1 MTGAF
6 GQFCR
11 RYARNR
17 AAVAGLLILLLI
29 LAMAG
34 LANVLFPEDP
44 WDMVAQPLLWPGQ
57 DTEYP
62 LGSDL
67 LGRDLMSGLFHGA
80 RVSLLFG
87 FSATLA
93 ALLVGVAVGALSGY
107 YRGWVDDVLMR
118 VTELFQ
124 TVPPF
129 ILAIVLVAILTPSAK
144 TIVLAIAVVSWPG
157 VARLVRAEF
166 MALRGRE
173 FVQAGVVLGMGDA
186 RIMLTQILPNAMGP
200 IIVSASLMVAT
211 AILLEA
217 SLAFLGLGDPNL
229 MSWGTII
236 GAGRDALRTAW
247 YIAALPGAAILLT
260 VISFNLIGEG
270 LNDALNP
277 RLRNR

>member
-1 MTGAF
+1 MTAF
-6 GQFCR
+6 AEFCR
-11 RYARNR
+11 RFARNR
-17 AAVAGLLILLLI
+17 AALAGLAVLVLI
-29 LAMAG
+29 LATAALAG
-34 LANVLFPEDP
+34 ILFPEDP
-44 WDMVAQPLLWPGQ
+44 WDMATQPLLWPGQ
-57 DTEYP
+57 DGEYP

-67 LGRDLMSGLFHGA
+67 MGRDLMSGLFHGA

-87 FSATLA
+87 FAATVA
-93 ALLVGVAVGALSGY
+93 ALLIGVTVGALGGY
-107 YRGWVDDVLMR
+107 YGGWVDDVLMR

-129 ILAIVLVAILTPSAK
+129 ILAIVLVAILTPSAV
-144 TIVLAIAVVSWPG
+144 TIVLAIALVSWPG

-166 MALRGRE
+166 LALRGRE
-173 FVQAGVVLGMGDA
+173 FVQAGTVLGMSDA
-186 RIMLTQILPNAMGP
+186 RIILTQILPNALGP

-247 YIAALPGAAILLT
+247 YIAALPGTAILLT
-260 VISFNLIGEG
+260 VLSLNLVGEG

-277 RLRNR
+277 RLRSR

>member
-1 MTGAF
+1 MHAF
-6 GQFCR
+6 ADFCR

-17 AAVAGLLILLLI
+17 AALGGLAVLVLILTMAA
-29 LAMAG
+29 LAG
-34 LANVLFPEDP
+34 RLFPDDP
-44 WDMVAQPLLWPGQ
+44 WDMATQPLLWPGQ
-57 DTEYP
+57 DGEYP

-67 LGRDLMSGLFHGA
+67 MGRDLASGLFHGA
-80 RVSLLFG
+80 RVSLMFG
-87 FSATLA
+87 FAATLA
-93 ALLVGVAVGALSGY
+93 ALVIGVTVGALSGY
-107 YRGWVDDVLMR
+107 YGGWVDDVLMR
-118 VTELFQ
+118 ITELFQ

-129 ILAIVLVAILTPSAK
+129 ILAIVLVAILTPSAV
-144 TIVLAIAVVSWPG
+144 TIVSAIALVSWPG

-166 MALRGRE
+166 LALRNRE

-186 RIMLTQILPNAMGP
+186 RIILTQILPNALGP

-229 MSWGTII
+229 MSWGTMI

-247 YIAALPGAAILLT
+247 YIAALPGLAILLT
-260 VISFNLIGEG
+260 VLSLNLIGEG

>member
-1 MTGAF
+1 MAAALDF
-6 GQFCR
+6 AR
-11 RYARNR
+11 RFARNR
-17 AAVAGLLILLLI
+17 AAVGGLAVLCLVF
-29 LAMAG
+29 AMAALSG
-34 LANVLFPEDP
+34 VIFPDDP
-44 WDMVAQPLLWPGQ
+44 WDMATQPLMWPGQ
-57 DTEYP
+57 DAEYP

-67 LGRDLMSGLFHGA
+67 MGRDLMSGLFHGA
-80 RVSLLFG
+80 RVSLAFG
-87 FSATLA
+87 FAATLA
-93 ALLVGVAVGALSGY
+93 ALLIGVTVGALSGY
-107 YRGWVDDVLMR
+107 YGGRVDDILMR
-118 VTELFQ
+118 ITELFQ

-129 ILAIVLVAILTPSAK
+129 ILAIVLVAILTPSAL
-144 TIVLAIAVVSWPG
+144 TIVFAIALVSWPA

-173 FVQAGVVLGMGDA
+173 FVQAGLVIGMGDA
-186 RIMLTQILPNAMGP
+186 RIILTQILPNALGP

-260 VISFNLIGEG
+260 VLSLNLVGEG
-270 LNDALNP
+270 LNDAFNP

>member
-1 MTGAF
+1 MHNFT
-6 GQFCR
+6 QFCA

-17 AAVAGLLILLLI
+17 AAVAGLVGLLLI

-34 LANVLFPEDP
+34 FADMLFPDDP

-57 DTEYP
+57 DPEYP

-67 LGRDLMSGLFHGA
+67 MGRDLMSGLFHGA

-87 FSATLA
+87 FSATIA
-93 ALLVGVAVGALSGY
+93 ALVIGVAVGAIAGY

-118 VTELFQ
+118 ITELFQ

-129 ILAIVLVAILTPSAK
+129 ILAIVLVAILSPSAG
-144 TIVLAIAVVSWPG
+144 TIVLAIAMVSWPG

-166 MALRGRE
+166 LALRGRE
-173 FVQAGVVLGMGDA
+173 FVQAGIVIGMGDA
-186 RIMLTQILPNAMGP
+186 RMILTQILPNAMGP
-200 IIVSASLMVAT
+200 IIVSSSLMVAT

-247 YIAALPGAAILLT
+247 YIAALPGAVILLT
-260 VISFNLIGEG
+260 VVSFNLIGEG

>member
-1 MTGAF
+1 MTGIKD
-6 GQFCR
+6 FCR
-11 RYARNR
+11 RFARNK
-17 AAVAGLLILLLI
+17 AALL
-29 LAMAG
+29 G
-34 LANVLFPEDP
+34 LAILVAILGMAALADVFFPEDP
-44 WDMVAQPLLWPGQ
+44 WDMVAQPLLWPGADRQ
-57 DTEYP
+57 FP

-67 LGRDLMSGLFHGA
+67 MGRDLMSALFHGA

-93 ALLVGVAVGALSGY
+93 ALAIGVPLGALTGY
-107 YRGWVDDVLMR
+107 FGGRTDSLLMSA
-118 VTELFQ
+118 TELFQ
-124 TVPPF
+124 TIPPF
-129 ILAIVLVAILTPSAK
+129 ILAVVLVAILTPSAV
-144 TIVLAIAVVSWPG
+144 TIVLAIAMVSWPG

-166 MALRGRE
+166 MSLRSRE
-173 FVQAGVVLGMGDA
+173 FVQAGIVVGMGDA
-186 RIMLTQILPNAMGP
+186 RIIVTQILPNALGP

-236 GAGRDALRTAW
+236 GVGRDALRTAW
-247 YIAALPGAAILLT
+247 YIAALPGIAILLT
-260 VISFNLIGEG
+260 VLSLNLVGEG

>member
-1 MTGAF
+1 MRAF
-6 GQFCR
+6 ALFCR

-17 AAVAGLLILLLI
+17 AALAGLLVLLLILL
-29 LAMAG
+29 MAAS
-34 LANVLFPEDP
+34 ANLLFPDDP

-57 DTEYP
+57 DGDYP

-93 ALLVGVAVGALSGY
+93 ALVIGVAVGSVAGY
-107 YRGWVDDVLMR
+107 YRGWADDVLMR
-118 VTELFQ
+118 ITELFQ

-144 TIVLAIAVVSWPG
+144 TIVLAIAMVSWPG

-166 MALRGRE
+166 IALRGRE
-173 FVQAGVVLGMGDA
+173 FVQAGVVLGMGDV
-186 RIMLTQILPNAMGP
+186 RIMFTQILPNAMGP

>member
-1 MTGAF
+1 MHAF

-17 AAVAGLLILLLI
+17 AALGGLMVLLLILL
-29 LAMAG
+29 MAG
-34 LANVLFPEDP
+34 FASVLFPDDP

-57 DTEYP
+57 DGEYP

-67 LGRDLMSGLFHGA
+67 MGRNLMSGLFHGA

-93 ALLVGVAVGALSGY
+93 ALVIGVAVGAVAGY
-107 YRGWVDDVLMR
+107 YRGWADGVLMR
-118 VTELFQ
+118 ITELFQ

-129 ILAIVLVAILTPSAK
+129 ILAIVLVAILTPSAG
-144 TIVLAIAVVSWPG
+144 TIVFAIALVSWPG

-166 MALRGRE
+166 IALRERE
-173 FVQAGVVLGMGDA
+173 FVQAGIVVGMGDL
-186 RIMLTQILPNAMGP
+186 RIMFTQILPNAMGP

-260 VISFNLIGEG
+260 VVSFNLIGEG